1 MPRPAFSRD
10 YRLWGEWLKN
20 ANTNSSYTH
29 KIIKMHKAFPDKSLK
44 QLREI
49 KQTYISPSKK
59 GISDLSIAEFEKRKI
74 GFHIIRKMQPSAKS
88 KGMTMRE
95 AVQDYNLNKT
105 SNNKI
110 REKDVIEA
118 MGDYIRKGK
127 RGKYEFN
134 PRGKLELKHGIYSN
148 GEYRVVIISKEKER
162 KIVKEYQNDL
172 QKLLSGNPQMS
183 REKFYKKYNGK
194 TVKDFKGKRI
204 ELEADVVKIR
214 EDMDKRGDSYV
225 VTLSG
230 QR

>member
-1 MPRPAFSRD
+1 MPRPNFSRD
-10 YRLWGEWLKN
+10 FRLWGEWKKAQN
-20 ANTNSSYTH
+20 SNSSYFKQIEKLH
-29 KIIKMHKAFPDKSLK
+29 KIFPDKSLK

-49 KQTYISPSKK
+49 KTSYISPSKK
-59 GISDLSIAEFEKRKI
+59 GISALSPTEREKRKI
-74 GFHIIRKMQPSAKS
+74 GFHIIRKMQPSANS

-95 AVQDYNLNKT
+95 AIQDYNLN
-105 SNNKI
+105 NRFDNKI
-110 REKDVIEA
+110 RERDVIEA

-134 PRGKLELKHGIYSN
+134 PRGKLELRHGIYSN

-162 KIVKEYQNDL
+162 KIVKEYQRDL

-194 TVKDFKGKRI
+194 TVKDAKGKRI

-214 EDMDKRGDSYV
+214 EDMNRRGDNYV
-225 VTLSG
+225 VTLSN
-230 QR
+230 

>member
-1 MPRPAFSRD
+1 MPRPAFTSKF
-10 YRLWGEWLKN
+10 RLWGEWLKN
-20 ANTNSSYTH
+20 ANPNSSYTQ
-29 KIIKMHKAFPDKSLK
+29 KIIKLHKVFPDKSLK

-59 GISDLSIAEFEKRKI
+59 GISDLSIPEVEKRKI

-88 KGMTMRE
+88 KGMTLRE
-95 AVQDYNLNKT
+95 AVQDYNLNNIFGK
-105 SNNKI
+105 KI

-134 PRGKLELKHGIYSN
+134 PKGKLELKHGIYSN
-148 GEYRVVIISKEKER
+148 GEYRVVTISKEKER

-172 QKLLSGNPQMS
+172 QKLLSGNPQMT

-194 TVKDFKGKRI
+194 IIKDAKGKKV
-204 ELEADVVKIR
+204 ELEADVAKIK
-214 EDMDKRGDSYV
+214 ENMDKRGDSYV

-230 QR
+230 R